1 MDYKVIIPARLNS
14 KRLPNKNVKLLI
26 DKPLIQY
33 TIEYA
38 LNNFQPNQIWINS
51 DDHRILNLAK
61 NLGVKSYNRPKE
73 LASDFTPTIEVL
85 KDHLLFFIN
94 EGIKADALVLLQP
107 TSPFRS
113 NDLIKKSIKIF
124 ENSKTQSLATFTFLK
139 KKIGTIKSKKFKP
152 VNYSFGQ
159 RTQDLR
165 EKYYYE
171 NGQLYITKSESILDG
186 KILTDDIIPLITEDI
201 ESTIDIDDIYD
212 FYQAEKYLINKSKN
226 EKK

>member
-1 MDYKVIIPARLNS
+1 MTPLSLIP
-14 KRLPNKNVKLLI
+14 
-26 DKPLIQY
+26 
-33 TIEYA
+33 
-38 LNNFQPNQIWINS
+38 
-51 DDHRILNLAK
+51 H
-61 NLGVKSYNRPKE
+61 
-73 LASDFTPTIEVL
+73 
-85 KDHLLFFIN
+85 
-94 EGIKADALVLLQP
+94 
-107 TSPFRS
+107 
-113 NDLIKKSIKIF
+113 
-124 ENSKTQSLATFTFLK
+124 
-139 KKIGTIKSKKFKP
+139 GTIKSKKFKP